1 MGRLTNPRQE
11 IDMGTTTFS
20 GPIKAGTIKD
30 TTGSTVG
37 TDVKNVGFVKMAQTA
52 SWSQSTD
59 AADTGI
65 VIPANSQVVDV
76 QVYITTACDAANIS
90 VGTSSTSTE
99 LFTALAAGTS
109 ANVILHGSD
118 GTITDADTW
127 VDIGSSDLPIY
138 IDFSA
143 GTSGAGYIT
152 VEYIQNINNA

>member
-1 MGRLTNPRQE
+1 MAN
-11 IDMGTTTFS
+11 TTFS

-65 VIPANSQVVDV
+65 VIPANSQVVDI
-76 QVYITTACDAANIS
+76 QIYITTATTAANIS

-99 LFTALAAGTS
+99 LFTALAAGTA

-127 VDIGSSDLPIY
+127 VDVGSSDVPIY

-143 GTSGAGYIT
+143 GTAGEGYIT

>member
-1 MGRLTNPRQE
+1 MAS
-11 IDMGTTTFS
+11 TTFS
-20 GPIKAGTIKD
+20 GPIKAGTIAN
-30 TTGSTVG
+30 TTGTTVG
-37 TDVKNVGFVKMAQTA
+37 DDVKNVGFVKMAQTA
-52 SWSQSTD
+52 AWTQSTT

-65 VIPANSQVVDV
+65 VIPANSQIVDV
-76 QVYITTACDAANIS
+76 QIYITTATASSNIS

-99 LFTALAAGTS
+99 IFTALASGTA

-127 VDIGSSDLPIY
+127 VDIGSSDLPIF

>member
-1 MGRLTNPRQE
+1 MA
-11 IDMGTTTFS
+11 TTTFS

-37 TDVKNVGFVKMAQTA
+37 TNVKNVGFVKMSQTA
-52 SWSQSTD
+52 SWTQSTT

-65 VIPANSQVVDV
+65 VIPANSQITEIII
-76 QVYITTACDAANIS
+76 YITTATAAANIS
-90 VGTSSTSTE
+90 MGTSSTSTE

-109 ANVILHGSD
+109 ANVIHHGSD

-127 VDIGSSDLPIY
+127 VDIGSADLPIY

-143 GTSGAGYIT
+143 GSSGAGYVT
-152 VEYIQNINNA
+152 VEYIQGINNA

>member
-1 MGRLTNPRQE
+1 MAS
-11 IDMGTTTFS
+11 TTFS
-20 GPIKAGTIKD
+20 GPIKAGTIAN
-30 TTGSTVG
+30 TTGTTVG
-37 TDVKNVGFVKMAQTA
+37 DDVKNVGFVKMAQTA
-52 SWSQSTD
+52 AWTQSTT

-65 VIPANSQVVDV
+65 VIPANSQIVDV
-76 QVYITTACDAANIS
+76 QIYITTATASSNIS

-99 LFTALAAGTS
+99 IFTALASGTA

-127 VDIGSSDLPIY
+127 VDIGSSDLPIF

-143 GTSGAGYIT
+143 GTTGAGYIT

>member
-1 MGRLTNPRQE
+1 MAN
-11 IDMGTTTFS
+11 TTFS

-30 TTGSTVG
+30 TTGTTVG

-65 VIPANSQVVDV
+65 VIPANSQIVDI
-76 QVYITTACDAANIS
+76 QIYITTACDAANIS
-90 VGTSSTSTE
+90 MGTSSTSTE
-99 LFTALAAGTS
+99 LFTALAAGTA

-127 VDIGSSDLPIY
+127 VDIGTSDLPIY

-143 GTSGAGYIT
+143 GTSGAGYVT